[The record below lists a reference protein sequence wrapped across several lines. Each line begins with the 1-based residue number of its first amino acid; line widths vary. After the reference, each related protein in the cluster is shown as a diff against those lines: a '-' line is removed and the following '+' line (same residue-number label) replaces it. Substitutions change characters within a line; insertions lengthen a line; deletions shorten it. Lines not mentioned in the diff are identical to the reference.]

1 MIVEIITAIAG
12 PLISGLIALYVSTTQ
27 NDKTVALIQYRLEQ
41 LEAKVD
47 AHNHLNDR
55 VIKLETEVKMLKD
68 NKES

>member
-1 MIVEIITAIAG
+1 MIEIITAIAG

-55 VIKLETEVKMLKD
+55 LIKLETEVELLKD
-68 NKES
+68 SSKE

>member
-1 MIVEIITAIAG
+1 MVEIITAIAG

-47 AHNHLNDR
+47 SHNHLNDR
-55 VIKLETEVKMLKD
+55 LIKLEAKLENLEKMG
-68 NKES
+68 KE

>member
-47 AHNHLNDR
+47 SHNHLNDR
-55 VIKLETEVKMLKD
+55 VIKLETEVKLLQE
-68 NKES
+68 NKE